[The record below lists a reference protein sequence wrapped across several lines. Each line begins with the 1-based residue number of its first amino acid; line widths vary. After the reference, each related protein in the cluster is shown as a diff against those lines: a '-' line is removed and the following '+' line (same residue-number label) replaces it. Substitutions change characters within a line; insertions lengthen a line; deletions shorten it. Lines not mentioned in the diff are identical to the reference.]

1 MLDFNTLSKV
11 VDFISSLPNGS
22 DKGDSFSFSTGTK
35 TFLDHRN
42 ENGEIIGVTYMGS
55 ESDSE
60 FFIGKESKVSAFLS
74 AENGATKQLS
84 QTLDSL
90 VTIRDGLLSENPSD
104 FTKEMQKAEASLISH
119 EDQIINQIGEIT
131 SNIVRMDTA
140 KAHDEEYFME
150 LDLRVSRDID
160 VDLSEAI
167 MRLTRVS
174 TAYQASLQIGS
185 QLLNTS
191 LLNYL

>member
-1 MLDFNTLSKV
+1 
-11 VDFISSLPNGS
+11 
-22 DKGDSFSFSTGTK
+22 
-35 TFLDHRN
+35 
-42 ENGEIIGVTYMGS
+42 MGS

-174 TAYQASLQIGS
+174 TAYQASCRLG
-185 QLLNTS
+185 
-191 LLNYL
+191 LNYLTHLF